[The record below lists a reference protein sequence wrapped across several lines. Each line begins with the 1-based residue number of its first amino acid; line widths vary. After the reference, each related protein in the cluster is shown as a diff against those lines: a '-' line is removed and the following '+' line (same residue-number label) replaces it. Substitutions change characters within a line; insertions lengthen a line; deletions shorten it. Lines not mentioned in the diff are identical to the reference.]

1 MNLPEGGPL
10 LLLPL
15 PALAHEIAHL
25 PRTPERVRQAG
36 AGATAAASA
45 AAAARRLAAPLLVE
59 EREVRDDF
67 VVGKRL
73 ERLRAG
79 VGQNLP
85 ERHAEGPHVALRG
98 ELSLEFRWRLTTED
112 RQMSQDK
119 MPHHQDGFP
128 GHPTNG
134 EKAAGLAFEVVGSVT
149 GPTHPE
155 VGNFDGFA
163 ASNQTIPAID
173 ISLLEHSIS

>member
-36 AGATAAASA
+36 AGASA
-45 AAAARRLAAPLLVE
+45 TTGRRLAAPLLVE

-85 ERHAEGPHVALRG
+85 ERHSEGPDVALRG
-98 ELSLEFRWRLTTED
+98 ELSLEFRWR
-112 RQMSQDK
+112 Q
-119 MPHHQDGFP
+119 
-128 GHPTNG
+128 
-134 EKAAGLAFEVVGSVT
+134 
-149 GPTHPE
+149 
-155 VGNFDGFA
+155 
-163 ASNQTIPAID
+163 
-173 ISLLEHSIS
+173 

>member
-1 MNLPEGGPL
+1 MNLPEGGSL
-10 LLLPL
+10 LLFPL

-36 AGATAAASA
+36 AGTAAAG
-45 AAAARRLAAPLLVE
+45 RLAAPLLVE

-85 ERHAEGPHVALRG
+85 ERHAEGPDVALRG
-98 ELSLEFRWRLTTED
+98 ELSLEFRWR
-112 RQMSQDK
+112 Q
-119 MPHHQDGFP
+119 
-128 GHPTNG
+128 
-134 EKAAGLAFEVVGSVT
+134 
-149 GPTHPE
+149 
-155 VGNFDGFA
+155 
-163 ASNQTIPAID
+163 
-173 ISLLEHSIS
+173 